1 MSCSRQNNIN
11 FFTKIHIYILAKKNK
26 KYGFSQKELAE
37 LVNVTEVS
45 MSRYISGADFFME
58 CVMLLEAKIEKLKE
72 VMSMIFETKSV

>member
-45 MSRYISGADFFME
+45 MSRYISGVDFFM
-58 CVMLLEAKIEKLKE
+58 
-72 VMSMIFETKSV
+72 